1 MRIGAQTLSALVMLD
16 RCPFLPADA
25 VAALLDLHS
34 RAAYQLLARL
44 ARAGLA
50 QTVSVELGHVLGG
63 RRIGLWSLTN
73 RGRQRVADETGD
85 AVMARGRRARQR
97 ARHRPTDLPLL
108 VSTYRLLSALVAEHA
123 EAEPV
128 QVLAW
133 EYRWRR
139 TWRPVAAGRRTLAVE
154 LPGAA
159 DLALS
164 SARPRWTVLLLP
176 DLGTAPVGGYRG
188 LVRRLL
194 ALRTALSE
202 PRTAEPVLTIAT
214 PDPDGHGGRAAA
226 WRRLLAEVAALEQE
240 RPLQSRVLTWDQ
252 VAALGGR
259 EHAVGPVASSTQ
271 HLLDLVG
278 RHPCLSLGQL
288 ATLLGTSRRRAARLR
303 DELVARDWLRLIP
316 ATDIPPSAL
325 AQVHEEPQGL
335 GLAELTPLG
344 RRVLAGWL
352 GLSGPTAARHHGL
365 SGGQDWAGRRR
376 RLLRNLAHTLG
387 TNDVFVALAAAARQA
402 ADRGQHEELE
412 EWRSAA
418 ACERRLCKP
427 DGYGRYRRG
436 QVKLSFFL
444 EYDRATERAAS
455 YAAKFDAYYRY
466 RASPQAARDYA
477 GFPSVLVVTTS
488 ETAEHRIAEAAARAW
503 VRHGGPPLG
512 VQITRIDLI
521 ASQRDGLL
529 GPIWRCPYQRTERA
543 GLWALGP
550 GAGREAARRS
560 DGCFAT
566 DGESAGRAA
575 CLEAKA

>member
-1 MRIGAQTLSALVMLD
+1 MRTGAQTLAALVMLD
-16 RCPFLPADA
+16 RCPSLPPDVLAC
-25 VAALLDLHS
+25 LLGLHL
-34 RAAYQLLARL
+34 RATYQLLARL

-50 QTVSVELGHVLGG
+50 HAVPAELGHVLGG
-63 RRIGLWSLTN
+63 RGIGLWSLTDW
-73 RGRQRVADETGD
+73 GRQRVAEETGRPV
-85 AVMARGRRARQR
+85 AVCARRATRRARPR
-97 ARHRPTDLPLL
+97 ATGLPLL
-108 VSTYRLLSALVAEHA
+108 VSTYRLLAALVAEHS

-139 TWRPVAAGRRTLAVE
+139 TWRPVGAAGRRTVAVE

-159 DLALS
+159 DLAPSLG
-164 SARPRWTVLLLP
+164 RPRWTVLLLP
-176 DLGTAPVGGYRG
+176 DLGTAPVGSYRA

-194 ALRTALSE
+194 ALRTASSE
-202 PRTAEPVLTIAT
+202 FRAAEAVLTVAT

-226 WRRLLAEVAALEQE
+226 WRRLLAEVAAQEQE
-240 RPLQSRVLTWDQ
+240 PGLQRRVLTWRQ
-252 VAALGGR
+252 VAALGR
-259 EHAVGPVASSTQ
+259 HEHAAGPVATSTQ

-288 ATLLGTSRRRAARLR
+288 ATLLGTTRRRAARLR
-303 DELVARDWLRLIP
+303 DEVISRDWLRLIP
-316 ATDIPPSAL
+316 AMDIPLAAL
-325 AQVHEEPQGL
+325 AQVHEEPQAL

-376 RLLRNLAHTLG
+376 RLLRNLPHTLG
-387 TNDVFVALAAAARQA
+387 TNDVFVALAAAARRA
-402 ADRGQHEELE
+402 AARGQDEALD

-436 QVKLSFFL
+436 QLAFSFFL
-444 EYDRATERAAS
+444 EYDRGTERGAV

-466 RASPQAARDYA
+466 RASRQATRDYV

-512 VQITRIDLI
+512 VQITRTDLI
-521 ASQRDGLL
+521 ASQSDGVL
-529 GPIWRCPYQRTERA
+529 GPIWRSPYQH
-543 GLWALGP
+543 
-550 GAGREAARRS
+550 AGRTSLPAFGSGAAS
-560 DGCFAT
+560 
-566 DGESAGRAA
+566 RA
-575 CLEAKA
+575 LSIG